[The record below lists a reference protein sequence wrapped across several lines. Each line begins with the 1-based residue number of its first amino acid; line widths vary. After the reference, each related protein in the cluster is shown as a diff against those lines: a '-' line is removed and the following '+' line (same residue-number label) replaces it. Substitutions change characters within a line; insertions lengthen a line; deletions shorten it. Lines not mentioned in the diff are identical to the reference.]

1 MMKKWKLRKVRK
13 RSKELSTYCR
23 LTSAAIFLSL
33 HVFSTNLEAVLFFAT
48 DDPEHNTTPPT
59 DEAEARAWH
68 LQGIWRTCQG
78 TPIAPR
84 WFLSA
89 KHIGGAIGDAFT
101 IQGKTHYAIARIL
114 DPESDLVLWGVT
126 DSFQDHAAL
135 FSDDDE
141 IGLRM
146 LVFGRGAVRGNP
158 VFLETGKSHELK
170 GWERGSGQAVMR
182 WGENIVTQIADDPIL
197 IQKGLGQLIGAEF
210 NRNGLPDEAG
220 LSPCDS
226 GGGMFLWQENKWKLA
241 AISYGAGGK
250 YNTHQEGEGFIAML
264 FDGGGFYVYTN
275 EDCEGEGTWEF
286 IEDNEVDQ
294 PSSIW
299 GTRIQYRSSW
309 IEENIAAMP
318 NPETSIV
325 LESAQDPTGPFGRE
339 PNFILQQDPLALT
352 IEAPTNSRFYRITAT
367 DRVILQTPILSD
379 GKLLL
384 PFSGR

>member
-1 MMKKWKLRKVRK
+1 MK
-13 RSKELSTYCR
+13 RSKELSAYFR
-23 LTSAAIFLSL
+23 LTSGAVFLSIL
-33 HVFSTNLEAVLFFAT
+33 VLPTNLFAVLFLET
-48 DDPEHNTTPPT
+48 DNPEHNTTPPT

-78 TPIAPR
+78 TPVAPR

-101 IQGKTHYAIARIL
+101 VHGKTHYAIARIL
-114 DPESDLVLWGVT
+114 DDESDLVLWGVT
-126 DSFQDHAAL
+126 DSFQEHASLYAEG
-135 FSDDDE
+135 DE
-141 IGLRM
+141 TGQRM
-146 LVFGRGAVRGNP
+146 LVFGRGAIRGKP
-158 VFLETGKSHELK
+158 VYLETGEQPELK

-210 NRNGLPDEAG
+210 NRNGLPNEAG

-226 GGGMFLWQENKWKLA
+226 GGGMFLWQENQWKLA
-241 AISYGAGGK
+241 AISYAAGGQ
-250 YNTHQEGEGFIAML
+250 YNTDREGDGFNAML
-264 FDGGGFYVYTN
+264 FDGGGFFIYTN
-275 EDCEGEGTWEF
+275 EDCEAEGSWEF
-286 IEDNEVDQ
+286 VEDNEVDQ

-309 IEENIAAMP
+309 IEESIGAMP
-318 NPETSIV
+318 EPETSII
-325 LESAQDPTGPFGRE
+325 LESTQDPTGPFE
-339 PNFILQQDPLALT
+339 VESHWNLHQDPLALE
-352 IEAPTNSRFYRITAT
+352 IQVPTEDTFYRIKAT
-367 DRVILQTPILSD
+367 DRVNLQTPILSN